1 MPRTRCS
8 RASSSTLGSAPR
20 IADRGLRVGSA
31 GVGSLRVGAT
41 RIGGGFARGGFGGR
55 GLTLGV
61 SVLGRT
67 VLDGTVLDGAV
78 LDGTV
83 LGRTVLGRTVL
94 GGTVLG
100 RSVLGGT
107 APGGLGLARG
117 LALLGGLGGLALLG
131 RSLEALLLVRARFGG
146 AEGALGPR
154 FPGEL
159 LPVSGDL
166 EQDADRVGGLRA
178 HREPVLH
185 PLGVHFDERGIGLRV
200 ILADLLDSAPVALG
214 ARVCDDDPVVGLTDL
229 AQALQLDLDSHG
241 CGLLPALRCDAA
253 EPRRPGTADRTA
265 QMSQ

>member
-20 IADRGLRVGSA
+20 IAGRGLRVGSA

-61 SVLGRT
+61 SVLCR
-67 VLDGTVLDGAV
+67 
-78 LDGTV
+78 TV
-83 LGRTVLGRTVL
+83 LGRTVLGGTVLGRSVL

-117 LALLGGLGGLALLG
+117 LALLGAFLGGLGGLALLG
-131 RSLEALLLVRARFGG
+131 RGLEALLLVRARFGG
-146 AEGALGPR
+146 AEGAFGPR

-166 EQDADRVGGLRA
+166 EQ
-178 HREPVLH
+178 
-185 PLGVHFDERGIGLRV
+185 
-200 ILADLLDSAPVALG
+200 
-214 ARVCDDDPVVGLTDL
+214 
-229 AQALQLDLDSHG
+229 
-241 CGLLPALRCDAA
+241 
-253 EPRRPGTADRTA
+253 
-265 QMSQ
+265 

>member
-20 IADRGLRVGSA
+20 IAGRGLRVGSA

-67 VLDGTVLDGAV
+67 VLDGTVLARS
-78 LDGTV
+78 V
-83 LGRTVLGRTVL
+83 LGR
-94 GGTVLG
+94 TVLG

-117 LALLGGLGGLALLG
+117 LALLGAFLGGLGGLALLG
-131 RSLEALLLVRARFGG
+131 RSLEALLLVRAWFGG
-146 AEGALGPR
+146 AEGAFGPR

-166 EQDADRVGGLRA
+166 EQDPDRVGGLRA

-214 ARVCDDDPVVGLTDL
+214 ARVRDDDPVVGLTDL

-265 QMSQ
+265 QMSQDRRTRRGRRMA